1 MIEKWNDP
9 NRDFR
14 SLMMRSESGK
24 KLLEERSLDKEFKR
38 GIENKKEEKETRNA
52 EKRYSSRYKPQTFAG
67 ILADMTRCN
76 GFSDTNTRFISNE
89 AEKILVRSGV
99 PTSAA
104 GFFLP
109 LDPEYRS
116 INATNAPLSEFIAAF
131 NRSMSENLI
140 LDKLGVTRLPNLV
153 GKAKVTEYTGSTA
166 KWANETGAAENGKG
180 DIHENRPNSEAV
192 DGVSKR
198 KPDRARADG
207 RSPYILGERFGP

>member
-1 MIEKWNDP
+1 MTLREYPMCRQQVTVYRKT
-9 NRDFR
+9 
-14 SLMMRSESGK
+14 ESGIFRQV
-24 KLLEERSLDKEFKR
+24 LSGCYL
-38 GIENKKEEKETRNA
+38 EEKETRNA

-131 NRSMSENLI
+131 NRCGTFPFDISPA
-140 LDKLGVTRLPNLV
+140 G
-153 GKAKVTEYTGSTA
+153 AFGS
-166 KWANETGAAENGKG
+166 
-180 DIHENRPNSEAV
+180 SQV
-192 DGVSKR
+192 DG
-198 KPDRARADG
+198 DEGCDG
-207 RSPYILGERFGP
+207 GSRVC